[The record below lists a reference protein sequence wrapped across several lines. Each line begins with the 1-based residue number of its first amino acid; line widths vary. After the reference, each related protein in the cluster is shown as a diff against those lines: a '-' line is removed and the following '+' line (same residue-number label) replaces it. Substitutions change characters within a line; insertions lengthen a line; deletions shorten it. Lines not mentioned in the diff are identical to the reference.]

1 MDKAERLRAEYRS
14 VEKELKVLSMINA
27 KRAQRQLDEIEI
39 RGAALSLASLYNG
52 LERILVTILTIRNE
66 EIPRD
71 EMWHAKLLAKASSL
85 GIISGETEKE
95 LKGYLGFRHFV
106 RHAYTFEIDTKT
118 IEAILDKVSEL
129 ARVFIA
135 ETRVQ

>member
-1 MDKAERLRAEYRS
+1 MDKAERLRSEFKN
-14 VEKELKVLSMINA
+14 VQKEIEILAMINA
-27 KRAQRQLDEIEI
+27 KRAQKQLDEIEM
-39 RGAALSLASLYNG
+39 RGAALSLSSLYNG
-52 LERILVTILTIRNE
+52 MERILVTILTNRKV

-71 EMWHAKLLAKASSL
+71 QMWHAKLLRKASSL
-85 GIISGETEKE
+85 GIISEETEKE

-129 ARVFIA
+129 ARAFIE
-135 ETRVQ
+135 ETKEE

>member
-14 VEKELKVLSMINA
+14 VEKELEVLSMINA
-27 KRAQRQLDEIEI
+27 KRAQKQLDEIEI

-71 EMWHAKLLAKASSL
+71 EMWHAKLLTEASSL
-85 GIISGETEKE
+85 GIISG
-95 LKGYLGFRHFV
+95 
-106 RHAYTFEIDTKT
+106 
-118 IEAILDKVSEL
+118 
-129 ARVFIA
+129 
-135 ETRVQ
+135 